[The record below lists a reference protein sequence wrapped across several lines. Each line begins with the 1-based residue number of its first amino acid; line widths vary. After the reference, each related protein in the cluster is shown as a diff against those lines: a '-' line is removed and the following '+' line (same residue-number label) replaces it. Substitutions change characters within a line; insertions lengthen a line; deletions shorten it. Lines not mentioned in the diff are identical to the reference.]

1 MINYLACKLFSYHSY
16 NVVTLILHM
25 LTFSKVFSWTLNLKT
40 YIVIYI
46 KFAMY
51 CDFHKIG

>member
-25 LTFSKVFSWTLNLKT
+25 LTFSKVFSWTLNWKT